1 MLKEFPLIH
10 TNEKNAHPHKDGGII
25 ICELQHG
32 SLQQNPFVTGMAAV
46 YLLSYPLIQ
55 GAQFR
60 HCSQHGASSRGI
72 DPVRS
77 LHCQIPSSFVG
88 REPATNVSIGKQHF
102 LSSQQHH
109 GQFQDFFEKIVG
121 ISNAT
126 FTSKLNTAKSFE
138 DQRCNRLNNSSSC
151 GVSKMLQKEL
161 KPHKIS

>member
-1 MLKEFPLIH
+1 MLKEFTLIH

-32 SLQQNPFVTGMAAV
+32 SLAEPFCYWDGSCVPAVTSPHLGCSIQTQQLAWC
-46 YLLSYPLIQ
+46 
-55 GAQFR
+55 QFKR
-60 HCSQHGASSRGI
+60 HRPG
-72 DPVRS
+72 
-77 LHCQIPSSFVG
+77 QIPALAGPAFVG

-109 GQFQDFFEKIVG
+109 GQIQDFFEKIVG

-138 DQRCNRLNNSSSC
+138 DQCCNRLSNSSSC

-161 KPHKIS
+161 KPYKIS